1 MIIDNNLGGL
11 EKINEVVTR
20 KGNTLYI
27 MKGIF
32 TEFCKRNRNDRIYT
46 PEKFLPHLSELLERK
61 NLLRVIYGE
70 WDHPEVFDTSLSRIS
85 HTIQNAWFV
94 KESNRIDGEIRLTS
108 TFYGK
113 EARSLVDDDLPIFVS
128 SRAAGVTESNG
139 EVTVKKLFTYDAVA
153 DPGFSSARMVLTKN
167 MNESLGFNENVHF
180 RIFDMSEEQKINE
193 LFNMDKNENATQFKL
208 EEFKAYL
215 DSELL
220 KNKKSIDETLNS
232 KNFDPEK
239 LTHLYEEFETLSD
252 GQKKM
257 TEYLDHIADAINVL
271 VQENKKLKKTN
282 EKLEEKVEKNKEKT
296 NLIIEHNDHIAEAV
310 EKTIGYID
318 YHAGITDQL
327 IDYQKY
333 IAEKLDNGISF
344 IEYVAEQTE
353 NTIKYSEYIA
363 ENFDKVADY
372 ADYIAEH
379 LDHNIM
385 YSEYVAETVDNLV
398 EYTEYIGDETDKIVE
413 YTQYIAEHVDNAI
426 RYGEYVAEQTD
437 NGIRYSE
444 MVAENVTDT
453 QAYVKYEAEVVDRH
467 IDFTN
472 KLVEKLNT
480 NGILVTE
487 SLENMKSDDPSLYYE
502 DKPVV
507 EKPVVEAI
515 GEEEQPPAP
524 AQTDESPAQTDEPP
538 AQTDEPPAQT
548 DEPPAQTDEPPAEIP
563 AQDGTTTP
571 EDIEGVNA
579 QETPSQEEEEL
590 GITPGMVVKVGED
603 DEARTGEVLA
613 TNDDNKIVVVKMGD
627 TGEEVQVDTA
637 QEKVTILGTTKIY
650 ENKNQIT
657 NDIKKLIKAAKE
669 RDAAKTEDPHFL
681 LFLTEKKKT
690 AYYGLTPEDK
700 EKVNFVMNENKGKYS
715 NESDVLQLMQKA
727 LFKPTQSLN
736 EMLVDNIPSDLKTVW
751 EKLNPKVQ
759 ESILES
765 AQFYTDLNSEKKVES
780 FWNTRD
786 LLHYAQVNSG
796 KKVLNE
802 NINSYDNN
810 SLSDDLLEHYKNI
823 LNRY

>member
-1 MIIDNNLGGL
+1 MIIDNALGGL

-32 TEFCKRNRNDRIYT
+32 TEFNIRNRNDRVYT
-46 PEKFLPHLSELLERK
+46 AEKFLPHLSELLERK
-61 NLLRVIYGE
+61 NLLKVVYGE
-70 WDHPEVFDTSLSRIS
+70 FDHPDVFDTSLSRIS
-85 HTIQNAWFV
+85 HTIQNAWFI
-94 KESNRIDGEIRLTS
+94 KESNRVDGEIRLTS

-113 EARSLVDDDLPIFVS
+113 EARALVDDDLPIFVS

-139 EVTVKKLFTYDAVA
+139 EVTVKKLFTYDCVA

-167 MNESLGFNENVHF
+167 MNESLGFNENLNF
-180 RIFDMSEEQKINE
+180 RIFEISEEQKINE

-208 EEFKAYL
+208 EEFKDYL
-215 DSELL
+215 DGELL
-220 KNKKSIDETLNS
+220 KTKKAIDETLTS
-232 KNFDPEK
+232 KSFNPEK
-239 LTHLYEEFETLSD
+239 LSRLYEEFETYSE
-252 GQKKM
+252 GQKQM
-257 TEYLDHIADAINVL
+257 VQYLDEMAETINVL
-271 VQENKKLKKTN
+271 IQDNKKLKKTN
-282 EKLEEKVEKNKEKT
+282 EKLEEKVEKTKAKT
-296 NLIIEHNDHIAEAV
+296 KLIIEHNDHIAEAV

-353 NTIKYSEYIA
+353 NTIKYSEYVA
-363 ENFDKVADY
+363 ENFDKIADY
-372 ADYIAEH
+372 ANYIAEH

-385 YSEYVAETVDNLV
+385 YAEYVAETVDNLV
-398 EYTEYIGDETDKIVE
+398 DYTEYIGDETDKIVE

-437 NGIRYSE
+437 HGIRYSE
-444 MVAENVTDT
+444 MVAENLTDT
-453 QAYVKYEAEVVDRH
+453 MAYQKYQAEVQDRH

-472 KLVEKLNT
+472 KLVEKLNEKGT
-480 NGILVTE
+480 LITE
-487 SLENMKSDDPSLYYE
+487 TLGDMKADDPSLYYE
-502 DKPVV
+502 

-515 GEEEQPPAP
+515 GEEPTPAP
-524 AQTDESPAQTDEPP
+524 AQTETPVQNPEETPAQTDETP
-538 AQTDEPPAQT
+538 AQTDETPAQT
-548 DEPPAQTDEPPAEIP
+548 DETPTEIP

-579 QETPSQEEEEL
+579 QETQPQEEEEL
-590 GITPGMVVKVGED
+590 GITPGMIVKVGED
-603 DEARTGEVLA
+603 EEARTGEVLA
-613 TNDDNKIVVVKMGD
+613 TDDGNKIVVVKMGD
-627 TGEEVQVDTA
+627 TGEEEEVA
-637 QEKVTILGTTKIY
+637 QENVHILGTTKIY

-669 RDAAKTEDPHFL
+669 REAAKTEDPHFL
-681 LFLTEKKKT
+681 LFLTEKKKA
-690 AYYGLTPEDK
+690 AYYGLTTEQK
-700 EKVNFVMNENKGKYS
+700 EKVNFVMNENKGSYS
-715 NESDVLQLMQKA
+715 NEGDVLQLMQKA
-727 LFKPTQSLN
+727 LFKPTQTLN
-736 EMLVDNIPSDLKTVW
+736 EMLVENIPSDLKPVW

-759 ESILES
+759 GSILES
-765 AQFYTDLNSEKKVES
+765 AQFYTDLDLNSENKVES
-780 FWNTRD
+780 FWKTRD
-786 LLHYAQVNSG
+786 LLRCAQENSA

-802 NINSYDNN
+802 NINSYDNY
-810 SLSDDLLEHYKNI
+810 SLSDEQLEHMKNV